1 MSNVSMQESPDARV
15 RRGFIEIAE
24 GQVHYREAGWQHT
37 AKPPLVMFHASPA
50 SALTLEPLLRLLGRE
65 RHVIAPDT
73 LGNGDSAAP
82 ADDQVDLPYLAD
94 AHMRALDALGVA
106 SCDLYGTHTGANIA
120 IEIAIARPGQVGAV
134 ILDGVSLYGAAEQA
148 DLLANY
154 MPKVSIDAQGSQF
167 SLLWNF
173 VRDAYL
179 FWPWYK
185 QDAAHRRKGG
195 LPDAQ
200 ALHDKTVEVLKGART
215 FHLAYRAAMR
225 YRKEERIPLLK
236 VPTLIACARGD
247 MLFEYFDRVRALL
260 PTAQFAETEGV
271 GSAESASATAR
282 QFQAFL
288 ESVWRA

>member
-1 MSNVSMQESPDARV
+1 MQDNADARV
-15 RRGFIEIAE
+15 RRGFVEITE
-24 GQVHYREAGWQHT
+24 GQVHYREAGWQHI

-50 SALTLEPLLRLLGRE
+50 SALTLEPLLRVLGRG

-82 ADDQVDLPYLAD
+82 ANDQVDLAYFAG

-106 SCDLYGTHTGANIA
+106 NCDLYGTHTGANIA
-120 IEIAIARPGQVGAV
+120 LEIAIARPAQVGAM

-167 SLLWNF
+167 NLLWHF

-215 FHLAYRAAMR
+215 FHLAYCAAMR
-225 YRKEERIPLLK
+225 YRKEERIPLVR
-236 VPTLIACARGD
+236 VPTLLACARGD
-247 MLFEYFDRVRALL
+247 MLFEYFEQVRALL

-271 GSAESASATAR
+271 GTPETVLATAR
-282 QFQAFL
+282 QFQTFL
-288 ESVWRA
+288 ESVEQA

>member
-1 MSNVSMQESPDARV
+1 MQKNVDARI
-15 RRGFIEIAE
+15 RRGFVEIAE

-37 AKPPLVMFHASPA
+37 GNPPLVMIHASPA
-50 SALTLEPLLRLLGRE
+50 SALMLEPLLRLLGRS

-82 ADDQVDLPYLAD
+82 VNDQVDLAYFAG
-94 AHMRALDALGVA
+94 AHMRALDALGVV

-120 IEIAIARPGQVGAV
+120 IEIAIARPAQVGAM
-134 ILDGVSLYGAAEQA
+134 ILDGVSLYGDDEQA

-154 MPKVSIDAQGSQF
+154 VPQVGIDAQGSQF
-167 SLLWNF
+167 NRLWHF

-185 QDAAHRRKGG
+185 RDAAHRRKGG

-215 FHLAYRAAMR
+215 FHLAYRAALG
-225 YRKEERIPLLK
+225 YRKQERLPLVR

-247 MLFEYFDRVRALL
+247 MLFEYLDAVRALL
-260 PTAQFAETEGV
+260 PAAQVAETEGV
-271 GSAESASATAR
+271 GSTEAVLATAR
-282 QFQAFL
+282 QFQVFL
-288 ESVWRA
+288 DAVK

>member
-1 MSNVSMQESPDARV
+1 MSETPLQKNADARI
-15 RRGFIEIAE
+15 RRGFVEIVE

-37 AKPPLVMFHASPA
+37 ANPPLVLIHASPA
-50 SALTLEPLLRLLGRE
+50 SALTLQPLLRVLGRG

-82 ADDQVDLPYLAD
+82 VNDQVDLPYFAG

-106 SCDLYGTHTGANIA
+106 KCDLYGTHTGANIA
-120 IEIAIARPGQVGAV
+120 IEIAIARPAQIGAIV
-134 ILDGVSLYGAAEQA
+134 LDGVSLYGDAEQA
-148 DLLANY
+148 DLVANY
-154 MPKVSIDAQGSQF
+154 VPHVNIDAQGSQF
-167 SLLWNF
+167 NRLWHF

-195 LPDAQ
+195 LPDVQ

-215 FHLAYRAAMR
+215 FHLAYRASLA
-225 YRKEERIPLLK
+225 YRKQERLPLVR

-247 MLFEYFDRVRALL
+247 MLFEYFEQVRALL

-271 GSAESASATAR
+271 GSAEALQATVR

-288 ESVWRA
+288 KSVGRA

>member
-1 MSNVSMQESPDARV
+1 MQTNAGARI
-15 RRGFIEIAE
+15 RRGFVDIAE

-37 AKPPLVMFHASPA
+37 VGRPLVMIHASPA
-50 SALTLEPLLRLLGRE
+50 SAMTLEPLLHVLGRE

-82 ADDQVDLPYLAD
+82 ANDQVDLPYFAG

-106 SCDLYGTHTGANIA
+106 KCDLYGTHTGANIA
-120 IEIAIARPGQVGAV
+120 IEIAIARPAQVGAM
-134 ILDGVSLYGAAEQA
+134 ILDGVSLYADEEQA
-148 DLLANY
+148 DLVANY
-154 MPKVSIDAQGSQF
+154 VPRISIDAHGSQF
-167 SLLWNF
+167 NRLWHF

-215 FHLAYRAAMR
+215 FHLAYRASLA
-225 YRKEERIPLLK
+225 YRKQERLPLVR

-247 MLFEYFDRVRALL
+247 MLFEYFDYVRKLL
-260 PTAQFAETEGV
+260 PKAQFAETDGT
-271 GSAESASATAR
+271 GSDAATSETAR
-282 QFQAFL
+282 LFQSFL
-288 ESVWRA
+288 DRPGPA

>member
-1 MSNVSMQESPDARV
+1 MQDNADARV
-15 RRGFIEIAE
+15 RRGFVEIAE
-24 GQVHYREAGWQHT
+24 GQVHYREAGWQHI

-50 SALTLEPLLRLLGRE
+50 SALTLEPLLRVLGRE
-65 RHVIAPDT
+65 RRVIAPDT

-82 ADDQVDLPYLAD
+82 ANDQVDLAYFAG
-94 AHMRALDALGVA
+94 AHMCALDALGVA
-106 SCDLYGTHTGANIA
+106 NCDLYGTHTGANIA
-120 IEIAIARPGQVGAV
+120 LEIAIARPAQVGAM

-167 SLLWNF
+167 NLLWHF

-185 QDAAHRRKGG
+185 PDAAHRRKGG

-200 ALHDKTVEVLKGART
+200 ALHDKAVEVLKGART
-215 FHLAYRAAMR
+215 FHLAYRASMR
-225 YRKEERIPLLK
+225 YRKEERLPLVQ

-247 MLFEYFDRVRALL
+247 MLFEYFERVRALL
-260 PTAQFAETEGV
+260 PTAEFAETEGV
-271 GSAESASATAR
+271 GSAETLLATAR

-288 ESVWRA
+288 ESVGRA

>member
-1 MSNVSMQESPDARV
+1 MQKNVDARI
-15 RRGFIEIAE
+15 RRGFVEIAE

-37 AKPPLVMFHASPA
+37 ANPPLVMIHASPA
-50 SALTLEPLLRLLGRE
+50 SALMLEPLLRVLGRS

-82 ADDQVDLPYLAD
+82 VNHQVDLAYFAG
-94 AHMRALDALGVA
+94 AHMRALDALGIA

-120 IEIAIARPGQVGAV
+120 IEIAIARPAQVGAM
-134 ILDGVSLYGAAEQA
+134 ILDGVSLYGDDEQA

-154 MPKVSIDAQGSQF
+154 VPQVSIDAQGSQF
-167 SLLWNF
+167 NRLWHF

-215 FHLAYRAAMR
+215 FHLAYRAALG
-225 YRKEERIPLLK
+225 YRKQERLPLVR

-247 MLFEYFDRVRALL
+247 MLFEYLDAVRALL
-260 PTAQFAETEGV
+260 PAAQVAETGGV
-271 GSAESASATAR
+271 GSTEAVLATAR
-282 QFQAFL
+282 QFQVFL
-288 ESVWRA
+288 DAVK

>member
-1 MSNVSMQESPDARV
+1 MQKNADARI
-15 RRGFIEIAE
+15 RRGFVEIAE
-24 GQVHYREAGWQHT
+24 GQVHYREAGWRH
-37 AKPPLVMFHASPA
+37 AARPPLVMFHASPA
-50 SALTLEPLLRLLGRE
+50 SALMLEPLLRLLGRS

-82 ADDQVDLPYLAD
+82 VNDQVDLAYFAG

-106 SCDLYGTHTGANIA
+106 KCDLYGTHTGANIA
-120 IEIAIARPGQVGAV
+120 IEIAIARPAQVGAM
-134 ILDGVSLYGAAEQA
+134 ILDGVSLYDDAEQA

-154 MPKVSIDAQGSQF
+154 VPQVRIDAQGSQF
-167 SLLWNF
+167 NRLWHF

-185 QDAAHRRKGG
+185 RDAAHRRKGG

-215 FHLAYRAAMR
+215 FHLAYRAALG
-225 YRKEERIPLLK
+225 YRKQERLPLVR

-247 MLFEYFDRVRALL
+247 MLFEYLDAVRALL
-260 PTAQFAETEGV
+260 PAAQVAETEGV
-271 GSAESASATAR
+271 GSSEAVLATAR
-282 QFQAFL
+282 RFQVFL
-288 ESVWRA
+288 DAVK

>member
-1 MSNVSMQESPDARV
+1 MQQNADARV
-15 RRGFIEIAE
+15 RRGFVEIAE
-24 GQVHYREAGWQHT
+24 GQVHYREAGWQYT
-37 AKPPLVMFHASPA
+37 AHPPLVMFHASPA
-50 SALTLEPLLRLLGRE
+50 SALTLEPLLHVLGRE
-65 RHVIAPDT
+65 RHVIALDT

-82 ADDQVDLPYLAD
+82 ANDQVDLAYFAD
-94 AHMRALDALGVA
+94 AHMRALDALGISA
-106 SCDLYGTHTGANIA
+106 CDLYGTHTGANIA
-120 IEIAIARPGQVGAV
+120 IEIAIARPAQVGAM
-134 ILDGVSLYGAAEQA
+134 ILDGVSLYGETLQA
-148 DLLANY
+148 DLVANY
-154 MPKVSIDAQGSQF
+154 VPKVGIDAQGSQF
-167 SLLWNF
+167 NLLWHF

-225 YRKEERIPLLK
+225 YRKEERIPLVR

-247 MLFEYFDRVRALL
+247 MLFEYFEQVRALL

-271 GSAESASATAR
+271 GSAESVLATAR
-282 QFQAFL
+282 QFQTFL
-288 ESVWRA
+288 ESVGRA